1 MVRYVHFKTS
11 LGGPWPILSDTATFL
26 FLGFP
31 LASLHRISSGRP
43 TSVDLHIGYSP
54 RQGLDPRLHSHVPC
68 LVSACYKHHW
78 SCNGTTCTVLKIQ
91 KTMSPHGS
99 SVTKTESPGPSERR
113 TFLSTSGFHD
123 GEFGLL
129 EIKPDSVE
137 APTSSP
143 GAGEADVS
151 TIEHVIKLSSID
163 HCMPRAYI
171 RVCLAFRLGPLDSV
185 QKALAGLG
193 RFLKNTVDAAPFLA
207 GYVHPSPEVDG
218 SVGRLEIRL
227 SQKDVHTFP
236 SIQTRRFTAEEMPWT
251 YDELSEQG
259 LPPSAIRP
267 DLVSAL
273 PENTNDNRAPVF
285 RVQANLLE
293 GGLIVSIYLHHC
305 VTDGS
310 GLGLVASGSI
320 LNGTQVCE
328 NVNGATDSARVNGDR
343 ESSEAKERDLAAIA
357 AAETCLRGLLSR
369 SDPHDTDRHISH
381 SKAPVASAAGRGC
394 VFAIPHFKRD
404 AFKALLTG
412 FLPKDD
418 NDVTPFITDHDV
430 LQALLWHRLSRARK
444 PSLGPTSKFTT
455 STLLIPVNIRGRM
468 LPPLPSSYF
477 GSAVDFASVRL
488 GLAHLSTS
496 TPSAYALTALA
507 IRHAVTAVQD
517 SYVRAT
523 IALFKHAKLRRS
535 RPTGGQHGPCHRC
548 GHVHYIVDGTTPLR
562 KGRSWH
568 GSGEARLGAEAV
580 VERPGR
586 VHHPATGPAA
596 RRGGDCGAARWG
608 GYGEAAAG

>member
-1 MVRYVHFKTS
+1 M
-11 LGGPWPILSDTATFL
+11 
-26 FLGFP
+26 
-31 LASLHRISSGRP
+31 
-43 TSVDLHIGYSP
+43 
-54 RQGLDPRLHSHVPC
+54 
-68 LVSACYKHHW
+68 
-78 SCNGTTCTVLKIQ
+78 
-91 KTMSPHGS
+91 
-99 SVTKTESPGPSERR
+99 TKTESPGPSERR
-113 TFLSTSGFHD
+113 TFLSTSVFHD

-129 EIKPDSVE
+129 EIKPDGVE
-137 APTSSP
+137 APTSSTRA
-143 GAGEADVS
+143 GAADAS
-151 TIEHVIKLSSID
+151 AIEHVIKLSSID

-227 SQKDVHTFP
+227 TQKDINTFP
-236 SIQTRRFTAEEMPWT
+236 FIQTRRFTAEEMPWT
-251 YDELSEQG
+251 YDELSEKG

-310 GLGLVASGSI
+310 GLGLVVSGSL
-320 LNGTQVCE
+320 LNGTQVRE
-328 NVNGATDSARVNGDR
+328 NVNGAADAVRVDR
-343 ESSEAKERDLAAIA
+343 DGESSASNERDLAAIV
-357 AAETCLRGLLSR
+357 AAETRLRGLLSR
-369 SDPHDTDRHISH
+369 SDPYDAERHISH
-381 SKAPVASAAGRGC
+381 SKAPTASSAGRGC
-394 VFAIPHFKRD
+394 VFAIPHPKRD
-404 AFKALLTG
+404 EFKAMVTK

-418 NDVTPFITDHDV
+418 NNVTPFITDHDV

-444 PSLGPTSKFTT
+444 PSLRATSKVTT
-455 STLLIPVNIRGRM
+455 STLLIPVNVRGRM

-496 TPSAYALTALA
+496 TPSAYALTALE
-507 IRHAVTAVQD
+507 IRHAVNAVQD

-523 IALFKHAKLRRS
+523 IALSNTPNVDVRDLQAANMDRATGADMYITSWMGLPLYEKGDLGMGLGKPDWVRKPWSRDPGACIILPQDPRRDEVEIVVQLVGEDMERLLRDEEFM
-535 RPTGGQHGPCHRC
+535 GF
-548 GHVHYIVDGTTPLR
+548 
-562 KGRSWH
+562 
-568 GSGEARLGAEAV
+568 
-580 VERPGR
+580 VERF
-586 VHHPATGPAA
+586 A
-596 RRGGDCGAARWG
+596 
-608 GYGEAAAG
+608 E